1 MTEKYAAPYLR
12 RNSGPDTMP
21 PCAPIRAMY
30 PVSCSRPHS
39 LHRTSP
45 YVRYVAVPPL
55 LPDSVGVM
63 SVLQVVEY
71 YWRELREVVHDRP
84 EQFLAGVTFALSE
97 HDECRVSDSQA
108 SGECCY

>member
-1 MTEKYAAPYLR
+1 
-12 RNSGPDTMP
+12 
-21 PCAPIRAMY
+21 
-30 PVSCSRPHS
+30 
-39 LHRTSP
+39 
-45 YVRYVAVPPL
+45 
-55 LPDSVGVM
+55 M